1 MRPQGSG
8 HVGACLLVEREH
20 RGGRV
25 AKDQQGDGCSLRNGR
40 RAVKGEERGQE
51 ITGDTAFQMAP
62 SLQQRRRLRVG
73 LIWGLEENAEG
84 LRGFRVGEDEGTGD
98 AEGQGRLLTAPAPGG
113 LWPLWL
119 QGSRSG
125 YRVPGTDWDS
135 LGLQASQAGPDA
147 TVDSQA
153 N

>member
-1 MRPQGSG
+1 M
-8 HVGACLLVEREH
+8 VEREH

-98 AEGQGRLLTAPAPGG
+98 AEGQGEVADCTCSWRPVATVVTR
-113 LWPLWL
+113 
-119 QGSRSG
+119 QQI
-125 YRVPGTDWDS
+125 RVPGTRYR
-135 LGLQASQAGPDA
+135 LGLLGAAG
-147 TVDSQA
+147 
-153 N
+153 

>member
-98 AEGQGRLLTAPAPGG
+98 AEGQGEVADCTCSWRPVATVVTR
-113 LWPLWL
+113 
-119 QGSRSG
+119 QQI
-125 YRVPGTDWDS
+125 RVPGTRYR
-135 LGLQASQAGPDA
+135 LGLLGAAG
-147 TVDSQA
+147 
-153 N
+153 

>member
-8 HVGACLLVEREH
+8 QVGACLLVEREH

-98 AEGQGRLLTAPAPGG
+98 AEGQGEVADCTCSWRPVATVVTR
-113 LWPLWL
+113 
-119 QGSRSG
+119 QQI
-125 YRVPGTDWDS
+125 RVPGTRYR
-135 LGLQASQAGPDA
+135 LGLLGAAG
-147 TVDSQA
+147 
-153 N
+153 